1 MSGTID
7 AVTTPTTN
15 STSGR
20 KPRLASGGWRSF
32 LDALSGG
39 VLASGPIRRGQARR
53 AEGRRMAG
61 EELELRLLLSA
72 SIPAN
77 DERWTFIGPTS
88 IDNANPVQTGTNLPA
103 NANQISGTV
112 TSIAVDPNN
121 PNRFFIG
128 SDGGGVWRTT
138 DGGAGWVNQTD
149 FNPPRVTLTRN
160 NPVTGQPETLTDAL
174 TDINGNTL
182 GPEYRTQVIG
192 AISVSKSNPNI
203 IYAGTGGD
211 AYGRDSYHGRGILK
225 SVDGGATWT
234 LIRGSDVTPN
244 VPADPLTGFTGYTN
258 TGEYVFDKRG
268 ISRVV
273 IDPLDPNIVY
283 VSVMQSVSDPQDAIR
298 GDGRRNTGEQNTGRN
313 SGLGGIWKSR
323 DGGVTWENTTVQPQP
338 VVNGDVTSQP
348 LSQFYD
354 YVDLVIAPNNPN
366 ILYMAINDQVQGSET
381 GVYRSTDGGV
391 RWYRLSDHPTGQNVG
406 RIRLAVS
413 DSNPNVVYSLIVN
426 PNTAGSVYLL
436 KRSVNGGITWQDTG
450 ALPAPNI
457 LNFESSIGQF
467 PQGGQ
472 YAAALIVDPNDPD
485 VVYVGGSVLL
495 RSGDAGFSW
504 TDISA
509 GSGASDL
516 TPIREFMWDRL
527 GAGARLLVASD
538 SGIRRLNTLQGTN
551 GAQWDN
557 LNTGLAISKTIA
569 LDANRFDENLVYTTN
584 WHTGTNRF
592 NDSTTWSQVDPNDG
606 GTIVVDHSNPN
617 NLYRSY
623 RNLVFKSTNAGSSW
637 SQIFT
642 GTTFSTTGAS
652 PLRYAPLVMD
662 PGNSQRLLFA
672 TNVIY
677 ETLDGGANWR
687 QVVRIPEDWKGSGT
701 GIRQYRT
708 ASPAWDF
715 GWGADG
721 AIIALGASTNRDIV
735 YAVTRGEFLNPS
747 ADDFV
752 NGAYT
757 VPRIW
762 VSTFQGDPPGGEDQL
777 YNWREI
783 TNFLPFSVQG
793 LTPTSMRVDPQDP
806 RTVYLVYNYFSQGS
820 ITGKVIRVNNS
831 NNSSIS
837 VLDITNNL
845 PDSPVWALDID
856 PRQFGPLDDIIYV
869 GTDQGI
875 YQAKANQ
882 NSVSNW
888 VRFGED
894 LPYAQVRD
902 VFVNKQTNTM
912 YAGLYGRGVWQ
923 IRPNATPTLTTVD
936 SSLTTPEDR
945 PLVILYND
953 LASRAN
959 EADRNGDALSFV
971 VDQVFTGRLEV
982 RIRQGATPAQD
993 VYIPVTPG
1001 ATRLEFN
1008 SASSAWRWT
1017 PPTNANNNTN
1027 GGAFLAFS
1035 VRVTDL
1041 ELTSTPD
1048 VPVFIS
1054 VTPVNDPPTTT
1065 VQPLFLDVGPNS
1077 IRSYSHTELIALLN
1091 PVIGPTPTDDTE
1103 GTFASLRI
1111 EVLGTIPAGVS
1122 FFRNGVTPLAPGD
1135 VIGPGDSLQIR
1146 TVGQVLGNVIQDLFS
1161 FRLVDDGNAA
1171 PAVLG
1176 DPDPRVSTTATV
1188 VYLRIQNSRP
1198 TLTAVNPTLYPTGME
1213 DVQYALTFNQLQT
1226 AANEADVDGDVISFR
1241 ITSLAG
1247 GTLRRNG
1254 VVITPSAGS
1263 PVAFVAGDTLTWT
1276 PTANANNLV
1285 NGNLAVPMMTV
1296 RAFDGFLDSTT
1307 DVTVRVNLSPTP
1319 DAPFIPT
1326 TAILQGAA
1334 RNRPFNIPYT
1344 KLVAETGAFDPDN
1357 VSGIDPVTGQPLRFV
1372 ILSVDPGT
1380 TLTVNGSPVV
1390 PGQLVGPADTLVWT
1404 PPAGFSGVAPAFT
1417 VRLWDGD
1424 LAFTSGNFSVNTCI
1438 VSVNTQND
1446 RPLLSSVGLLPNG
1459 VEDTPYTIPFSLLF
1473 NNSDATDSNSDPLS
1487 FRVET
1492 VTGGTLTLNGTPII
1506 PGVTTIRAPQP
1517 GELNPPTLIW
1527 LPPSDASGIINAFTV
1542 SAFDGELA
1550 STPPVQVRI
1559 AVGAVN
1565 DAPRFQQNQ
1574 VFGGGVIE
1582 NSLALTF
1589 EQIRD
1594 TMGLVDVDSPNITIT
1609 VNTILAGE
1617 LRKNGQ
1623 LVTPG
1628 VTTLGPGETFLYN
1641 APFGSTGRLDAF
1653 TITATDGQA
1662 TSTPA
1667 TVSVDYRGIRFYRSY
1682 NPNAMYHFFS
1692 TNRLE
1697 FLTAVRNGLRDE
1709 SSGNTGV
1716 AMFLNNEADTN
1727 AVHRL
1732 RNPNTGRHYYTANT
1746 AEKNQL
1752 TKIGWIFERDENFIS
1767 LIPKP
1772 GLTPVFRLYNASSGT
1787 HLYVD
1792 SQAQKDAVLTRF
1804 PGSWADHGLL
1814 GYAIPVGSDN
1824 FFSTVPGTTP
1834 TTVPTGGTGT
1844 GTNGDRTGPGG
1855 VNQPTTPTDTTTNRP
1870 TSGRATAAEASV
1882 ADQGLV
1888 AIATGS
1894 VASQPASAAATS
1906 SASNL
1911 PAVAQAT
1918 SASVDLV
1925 WEELASGLKKGVS
1938 IDLSNPLL

>member
-20 KPRLASGGWRSF
+20 KPRLGSGGWRSF
-32 LDALSGG
+32 LNALSGG

-77 DERWTFIGPTS
+77 DERWTFIGPQPITNGSPTS
-88 IDNANPVQTGTNLPA
+88 TQTNPATNANNV
-103 NANQISGTV
+103 SGSV
-112 TSIAVDPNN
+112 SAIAVSPSN
-121 PNRFFIG
+121 PNVIYVG
-128 SDGGGVWRTT
+128 SPGGGVWRSN
-138 DGGAGWVNQTD
+138 DGGLTWNNQTD
-149 FNPPRVTLTRN
+149 QVDPA
-160 NPVTGQPETLTDAL
+160 TGGLL
-174 TDINGNTL
+174 VLRDIDGNVVPDEL
-182 GPEYRTQVIG
+182 RSQHIG
-192 AISVSKSNPNI
+192 ALAVAPSNPNI
-203 IYAGTGGD
+203 VYAGTGSENW
-211 AYGRDSYHGRGILK
+211 GRESYFGRGLLN
-225 SVDGGATWT
+225 SVDGGATWV
-234 LIRGSDVTPN
+234 LIRGTNSTPAPYN
-244 VPADPLTGFTGYTN
+244 SGDN
-258 TGEYVFDKRG
+258 VFDRRG
-268 ISRVV
+268 ISRIV
-273 IDPLDPNIVY
+273 IDPLDPDIVY
-283 VSVMQSVSDPQDAIR
+283 TAVVQDADAVDTSDR
-298 GDGRRNTGEQNTGRN
+298 LDRDNVRFVQGRMQGQLGN
-313 SGLGGIWKSR
+313 GGIWKTR
-323 DGGVTWENTTVQPQP
+323 DGGRTWENTTIQPQP
-338 VVNGDVTSQP
+338 VINGDVTSQP
-348 LSQFYD
+348 ITEDTDF
-354 YVDLVIAPNNPN
+354 VDLQISPSDPNT
-366 ILYMAINDQVQGSET
+366 LYAAAFNFFGDNAQT
-381 GVYRSTDGGV
+381 GVYRTTDGGV
-391 RWYRLSDHPTGQNVG
+391 RWYRLSDHPTGQQVG

-413 DSNPNVVYSLIVN
+413 ESDPNVVYSMIPRGFGVGGDL
-426 PNTAGSVYLL
+426 YLL
-436 KRSVNGGITWQDTG
+436 MKSTNGGITWVNTPG
-450 ALPAPNI
+450 TPPNVTS
-457 LNFESSIGQF
+457 NFEV
-467 PQGGQ
+467 GGF
-472 YAAALIVDPNDPD
+472 YAAAIAVDPNDAD
-485 VVYVGGSVLL
+485 IIYIGGASLF
-495 RSGDAGFSW
+495 RSNDGGFSFI
-504 TDISA
+504 DITA
-509 GSGASDL
+509 GSGASTI
-516 TPIREFMWDRL
+516 TPIRELKFDR
-527 GAGARLLVASD
+527 GGGGARLLVGSD
-538 SGIRRLNTLQGTN
+538 SGLRRLNAFDST
-551 GAQWDN
+551 GAPVWDN
-557 LNTGLAISKTIA
+557 LNADLEITRVRDI
-569 LDANRFDENLVYTTN
+569 DVNRFDSNLLYASAF
-584 WHTGTNRF
+584 HGGTLRF
-592 NDSTTWSQVDPNDG
+592 NDGFGWQELPSNAGGADVNDG
-606 GTIVVDHSNPN
+606 GNLVVDFSNPN
-617 NLYRSY
+617 TMYRSY
-623 RNLVFKSTNAGSSW
+623 RNNVYKSTDAGSTWTLSR
-637 SQIFT
+637 
-642 GTTFSTTGAS
+642 TFAMANDQGVSS
-652 PLRYAPLVMD
+652 IRYAPLSID
-662 PGNSQRLLFA
+662 PGNSQRLLFGLDR
-672 TNVIY
+672 IW

-687 QVVRIPEDWKGSGT
+687 TVTEIPVAFGATQPTLFRAVPPGPNFRWDADARIV
-701 GIRQYRT
+701 
-708 ASPAWDF
+708 
-715 GWGADG
+715 
-721 AIIALGASTNRDIV
+721 ALAASTNRDTV
-735 YAVTRGEFLNPS
+735 YAAVHGEWPNASPTRTTPKAEWF
-747 ADDFV
+747 
-752 NGAYT
+752 T
-757 VPRIW
+757 PRIF
-762 VSTFQGDPPGGEDQL
+762 VSTFQGAGGNAPYYFWNEL
-777 YNWREI
+777 
-783 TNFLPFSVQG
+783 TPFLPSSVQG
-793 LTPTSMRVDPQDP
+793 LTPTKMRVDPQDP
-806 RTVYLVYNYFSQGS
+806 RTVYIVYNYLSNGS
-820 ITGKVIRVNNS
+820 LTGKVIRVNDSNS
-831 NNSSIS
+831 GSPQAI
-837 VLDITNNL
+837 DITNNL
-845 PDSPVWALDID
+845 PGVPVWTLDID

-869 GTDQGI
+869 GTDLGV

-882 NSVSNW
+882 FSLDPW
-888 VRFGED
+888 VRFGKD
-894 LPYAQVRD
+894 LPAVQVRD
-902 VFVNKQTNTM
+902 LVVNKNLNELV
-912 YAGLYGRGVWQ
+912 AGTFGRGVWV
-923 IRPNATPTLTTVD
+923 IKPNATPTLTTVD
-936 SSLTTPEDR
+936 PTLTTPEDR
-945 PLVILYND
+945 PLIIDYNA

-971 VDQVFTGRLEV
+971 VDQVFTGTLEV
-982 RIRQGATPAQD
+982 QTRPG
-993 VYIPVTPG
+993 VFVPVRPG
-1001 ATRLEFN
+1001 STRLEFN
-1008 SASSAWRWT
+1008 SSSSLWRWT

-1065 VQPLFLDVGPNS
+1065 VQPLVLDVGPNS

-1135 VIGPGDSLQIR
+1135 VIGPGDTLQIR

-1161 FRLVDDGNAA
+1161 FRLVDNGNAA

-1198 TLTAVNPTLYPTGME
+1198 TLTSVNPTLLPTGME
-1213 DVQYALTFNQLQT
+1213 DVQYPLTFNQLQT

-1263 PVAFVAGDTLTWT
+1263 PVAFGAGDTLTWT

-1307 DVTVRVNLSPTP
+1307 DVTVRVNLTPTS

-1334 RNRPFNIPYT
+1334 RNRPFNIPYA

-1424 LAFTSGNFSVNTCI
+1424 LAFTSGNYSVNTCI

-1752 TKIGWIFERDENFIS
+1752 TKIGWIYERDENFIS

-1906 SASNL
+1906 SASKL

-1925 WEELASGLKKGVS
+1925 WEELASGLKKGVAL
-1938 IDLSNPLL
+1938 DLSNPLL